1 MKFFVSF
8 LQDNNDRS
16 FVGNYDVSK
25 TLTFATQ
32 LNGGFAIASM
42 IIPMPSTQGSM
53 LTRAILGS
61 IATVYDG
68 LGRYVYNGRVS
79 KAESGSSGVRV
90 TCSGIFEDGGKKTVP
105 TALWLS
111 PTTTNGEVLSDCVA
125 LVDSWHGHAE
135 YYLGAMNIP
144 VGTQDYN
151 DETKVNDMIGNM
163 LKVGYQTWYL
173 NAAYFVIYNDQ
184 IGQIIV
190 ERGIEYRDWLVPL
203 GSKIGSSVGI
213 KDIYNKI
220 YVLYDDTAEDSVG
233 PTMYPTPAED
243 LGSQGKY
250 GEREGVL
257 NVGEYGLALGLDL
270 RDLAIQKYANPVPS
284 VPVTTRGFV
293 ANYGG
298 SYEPSY
304 MVRAGDFIGIIDNDE
319 SAALNNLRSEST
331 TGFVTST
338 SFSASSMESKYV
350 LSNSDNR
357 LDYLLARLGLSG
369 GLS

>member
-8 LQDNNDRS
+8 LQNNLDMS
-16 FVGNYDVSK
+16 FVGNYDVS
-25 TLTFATQ
+25 TTFRFSTQ
-32 LNGGFAIASM
+32 LNGGFGAASM
-42 IIPMPSTQGSM
+42 TVPMPATQGSM

-79 KAESGSSGVRV
+79 KAASGANGVKV
-90 TCSGIFEDGGKKTVP
+90 SCIGVFEDGGKKTVP

-111 PTTTNGEVLSDCVA
+111 PSTTNGQVITDCVD
-125 LVDSWHGHAE
+125 LVDIWHGHVE
-135 YYLGAMNIP
+135 HRYKEMDVP
-144 VGTQDYN
+144 VGPQDYN
-151 DETKVNDMIGNM
+151 DETKVNDMIGEM
-163 LKVGYQTWYL
+163 LKVGYRTDVVE
-173 NAAYFVIYNDQ
+173 AAFFVIYNDQ
-184 IGQIIV
+184 IPAIV
-190 ERGIEYRDWLVPL
+190 VEIGNEYKDWLIPL

-220 YVLYDDTAEDSVG
+220 YILYDDTAEDSVG

-250 GEREGVL
+250 GVREGVL
-257 NVGEYGLALGLDL
+257 NVGEYGLTLGLEL
-270 RDLAIQKYANPVPS
+270 RDLAIKKYASPAAS
-284 VPVTTRGFV
+284 IPVTTEGFV
-293 ANYGG
+293 LNYGG

-304 MVRAGDFIGIIDNDE
+304 MVRSGDFIGIIDNDE
-319 SAALNNLRSEST
+319 SAALESLRFYST
-331 TGFVTST
+331 AGFVTST
-338 SFSASSMESKYV
+338 SFSANNMQSKYT